1 MGENQDSVEKT
12 NSGLKK
18 EGDIEDVSEFAEEVK
33 DVIEEEDVTEDTVEK
48 FRDWKPAKD
57 DERKD
62 IEKKTVET
70 ASIPEKPAEE
80 KTEGLKKDMEKAGR
94 AAKDAGKKAVRKEN
108 PGPELVKASR
118 RFIRPVYSGAVKA
131 TRGFEKRVY
140 SGMMVKFNPYFFDSR
155 EMSADLKTDKDG
167 NYTMRVN
174 VPDEN
179 YRKRLKDRFSE
190 K

>member
-1 MGENQDSVEKT
+1 MGENKDSVKKT

-18 EGDIEDVSEFAEEVK
+18 EGDIEEVSEFAEEVEE
-33 DVIEEEDVTEDTVEK
+33 VIEEEDINEDTVEK
-48 FRDWKPAKD
+48 FHEWKPEKD
-57 DERKD
+57 DDRKD

-80 KTEGLKKDMEKAGR
+80 KSEGVKKDIERAGK
-94 AAKDAGKKAVRKEN
+94 AAKDAGKKAARKEN
-108 PGPELVKASR
+108 PGPELAKASR

-131 TRGFEKRVY
+131 TRGFEKKVY

-155 EMSADLKTDKDG
+155 EMSADLKADKNG

-174 VPDEN
+174 VPDKN
-179 YRKRLKDRFSE
+179 YRKRLKNRFSE